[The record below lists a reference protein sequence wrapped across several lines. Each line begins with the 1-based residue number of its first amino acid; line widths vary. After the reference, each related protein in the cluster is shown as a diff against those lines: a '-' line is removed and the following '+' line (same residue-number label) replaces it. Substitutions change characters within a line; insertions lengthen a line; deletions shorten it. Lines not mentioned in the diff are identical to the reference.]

1 MARPY
6 PLALPAPPDDLT
18 LLSRQMLDNVC
29 AQSRQSPRKRI
40 IQPFHKTETDL
51 LHRMLNVAQP
61 DSYVRPHRHL
71 DPPKAEA
78 WVLLAGALAFF
89 TFEEDGRIARCV
101 RAEAG
106 GDVFGIDLVPGIY
119 HTFVALRPDT
129 VVYEVKTGPYAP
141 SNDKSFPAWAPAEGT
156 NEAAEYLAALRR
168 HAVSGASGTP
178 PESDGIR

>member
-1 MARPY
+1 MAPRY
-6 PLALPAPPDDLT
+6 PLALPPPQNDLT
-18 LLSRQMLDNVC
+18 LLSRKLLDNVC
-29 AQSRQSPRKRI
+29 EQSRQSPRRRI
-40 IQPFHKTETDL
+40 IQPFHKTEADL

-78 WVLLAGALAFF
+78 WVVLAGALAFF

-106 GDVFGIDLVPGIY
+106 GDVFGVDLVPGVY
-119 HTFVALRPDT
+119 HSFVALRADT

-141 SNDKSFPAWAPAEGT
+141 SNDKSFPDWAPAEGT
-156 NEAAEYLAALRR
+156 DEAVQYLAALKR
-168 HAVSGASGTP
+168 HAAEASQNLS
-178 PESDGIR
+178 E